1 MMKKNGGSM
10 DNALKTTMER
20 KLRIVTAELVR
31 LLDGC
36 DWGPL
41 KRVSPYWTASV
52 DRNVNQAK
60 QLLSRFECDENTKK
74 DKRIARLAGR

>member
-1 MMKKNGGSM
+1 M
-10 DNALKTTMER
+10 DNAMKNTTER

-41 KRVSPYWTASV
+41 KRVSPYWIDAV
-52 DRNVNQAK
+52 DRNVKQAK
-60 QLLSRFECDENTKK
+60 QLLSRFECEEETGQLPK
-74 DKRIARLAGR
+74 DRASR